1 MDYNIRMITVAEVPE
16 YIRRCEKLLSADEQR
31 DVIEYLAAHPKAGD
45 LMEGTGGVRKL
56 RWGRGG
62 QGKSGGVRVIYYFH
76 SEAMPLY
83 LLTVFAKNERANLS
97 KAERNDLAGLVEIL
111 VQACFER

>member
-1 MDYNIRMITVAEVPE
+1 MLTIAEVPE
-16 YIRRCEKLLSADEQR
+16 YIRKSEKLLTDGERR
-31 DVIEYLAAHPKAGD
+31 DVLNYLAAHPKAGD

-62 QGKSGGVRVIYYFH
+62 QGKSGGVRVIYYFY

-83 LLTVFAKNERANLS
+83 LLTLFAKNERANLS
-97 KAERNDLAGLVEIL
+97 KADRNDLAGLVEIL
-111 VQACFER
+111 VQTWVER

>member
-1 MDYNIRMITVAEVPE
+1 MLTLAEVPE
-16 YIRRCEKLLSADEQR
+16 YIRKSEKMLSDGERR
-31 DVIEYLAAHPKAGD
+31 DVVDYLAAHPKAGD

-62 QGKSGGVRVIYYFH
+62 QGKSGGVRLIYYFH

-83 LLTVFAKNERANLS
+83 LLTLFAKNERANLS
-97 KAERNDLAGLVEIL
+97 KAERNDLAELVEIL
-111 VQACFER
+111 VRTWFER